1 MPGDFIPFAEESG
14 QIVALGAWTLR
25 QVANQLTAWHAIG
38 FDGEIA
44 VNLSSRQFVEGDLE
58 ADARATLALL
68 GPGIDPKRVKLEV
81 TESMA
86 MANPHETAAM
96 LQGLHAMGF
105 KISIDDFGTGYSSL
119 AYLHQFPF
127 DTLKIDRSFVIRLH
141 QGRDAQEIVRTIVGL
156 TSALGKQAL
165 AEGVEEE
172 RQAQLLHE
180 LGVQIGQGWL
190 FGKAMPEAQARAMF
204 AAPA

>member
-1 MPGDFIPFAEESG
+1 
-14 QIVALGAWTLR
+14 LG
-25 QVANQLTAWHAIG
+25 
-38 FDGEIA
+38 E
-44 VNLSSRQFVEGDLE
+44 
-58 ADARATLALL
+58 
-68 GPGIDPKRVKLEV
+68 GIDTHRIKLEV

-86 MANPHETAAM
+86 MANPHETARM

-127 DTLKIDRSFVIRLH
+127 DTLKIDRSFVMRLH

-156 TSALGKQAL
+156 TTALGKQAL

-172 RQAQLLHE
+172 RQAVLLHE

-190 FGKAMPEAQARAMF
+190 FGKAMPVAQAEAMI
-204 AAPA
+204 PRR